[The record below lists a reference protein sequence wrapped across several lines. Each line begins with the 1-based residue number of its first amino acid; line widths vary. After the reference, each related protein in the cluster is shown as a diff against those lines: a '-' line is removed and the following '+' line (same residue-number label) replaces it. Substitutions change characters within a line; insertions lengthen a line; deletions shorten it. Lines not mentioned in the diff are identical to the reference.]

1 MDMTRTPDGLWA
13 GVTPLGRSSSR
24 APDTPNMRPSDG
36 PLRSASAAPTASPL
50 AARASGQVGG
60 DCTLA
65 DTAFATSD
73 RDDGPDMSEAVGQAV
88 LLVHDLLE

>member
-13 GVTPLGRSSSR
+13 GSTPLGRSASR
-24 APDTPNMRPSDG
+24 VPDTPNMRPSDG

-50 AARASGQVGG
+50 AARAAAQVGRN
-60 DCTLA
+60 CALA
-65 DTAFATSD
+65 DPAFAASD
-73 RDDGPDMSEAVGQAV
+73 RHDGPDMSEAVGQAV